1 MNSSAWTSGISEVC
15 VRPLLFE
22 WEIALVAT
30 VEVQVTLKG
39 NYEFEGG
46 IVIDTCGT
54 ARKSAHVGSTPPE
67 VLARIMLREMLE
79 DAGLMTR

>member
-1 MNSSAWTSGISEVC
+1 MVPC
-15 VRPLLFE
+15 FE
-22 WEIALVAT
+22 WGIALVAK

-39 NYEFEGG
+39 DYEFAGG
-46 IVIDTCGT
+46 IVTATCGT

-67 VLARIMLREMLE
+67 VLAKIMLREMLE